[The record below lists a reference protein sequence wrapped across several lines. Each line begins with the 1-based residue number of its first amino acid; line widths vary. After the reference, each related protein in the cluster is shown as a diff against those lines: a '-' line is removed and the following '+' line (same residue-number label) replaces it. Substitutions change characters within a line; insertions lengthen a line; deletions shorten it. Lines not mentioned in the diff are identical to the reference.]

1 MRIEPKAAFYNE
13 ETGAV
18 QPWKDIEVTDSVGN
32 ALVSEGLAIAIAEG
46 GGGGGETITWLLKD
60 ATATVAYDSEMEEYG
75 AKFLLPASVTADNFE
90 STFSGKS
97 SVIELNGDKVE
108 SPIKYDSEATPPA
121 ATIYYWEVRYGETT
135 GVQTSSSELFLF
147 FFSDSDHAGQTFT
160 LSLGIVED

>member
-1 MRIEPKAAFYNE
+1 MAFEHNDIVNKTRLMGELGEELMGYEHNDIVTVDVMNKAIE
-13 ETGAV
+13 
-18 QPWKDIEVTDSVGN
+18 
-32 ALVSEGLAIAIAEG
+32 EGG
-46 GGGGGETITWLLKD
+46 GGGGGETITWLLEN

-108 SPIKYDSEATPPA
+108 SPIKYDSELTPPA
-121 ATIYYWEVRYGETT
+121 ATMYYWEVRYGEIT
-135 GVQTSSSELFLF
+135 GVQTTSSELFLF

-160 LSLGIVED
+160 LSLGIVEE